1 MLEVLSKPLGE
12 ITTADI
18 QSLIDEKVPE
28 GERIEFKR
36 GLPAAKGKTDPWMVG
51 RDEIRDY
58 AKKEILEGVV
68 AFANGIS
75 RYRKRIVGT
84 G

>member
-36 GLPAAKGKTDPWMVG
+36 GLPVAKGGDRPMDGWQRRNSRLCEEEDTRGG
-51 RDEIRDY
+51 RCVCKCVWR
-58 AKKEILEGVV
+58 
-68 AFANGIS
+68 
-75 RYRKRIVGT
+75 RIAHRH
-84 G
+84 